1 LPRTL
6 PNLTRHQQNALLI
19 RPIIE
24 IESDKNLLFKDLEF
38 DRERFD
44 TQYLALQII
53 DYIAERNAI
62 GEGATREDIVDNC
75 ADAVLSMAPT
85 MTESNVK
92 QVLCKILDRLTNTA
106 QKRAKFEYHYYDS
119 EQGVFRDQTFWLLEY
134 KQAEVH
140 EPFAYFVT
148 VEAMTL
154 FASML
159 NVDIMLQQ
167 EAQEYMIRN
176 LLEKGRIKDSVDLA
190 QSAKNLSREHALF
203 LRQRILLIQ
212 RNPRQKGWLDE
223 VRPRLEESRDHIK
236 RRFDEEH
243 EIVKRIDAI
252 RETSAGEENEA
263 NLVELRMVVNGCKAR
278 HQDLYMCVISALDA
292 FVENQITSLQTIK
305 PSLLPEFE
313 TQIIPPIM
321 TRPLKDM
328 VQMSQDAAQAFCAV
342 EPPKVLD
349 LFVLFELLENAQQPS
364 EKEQVHEEQWEAD
377 DVENILLDRFD
388 LNMQKTIRDWLAA
401 KLRADKKLSIA
412 EIIQEIDGQDEVDD
426 RNVLCALFQIYSA
439 YSDETIFSA
448 KSDPEGI
455 FEHRLAS
462 GDNLAL
468 RLPEDEGEVIHGN
481 T

>member
-1 LPRTL
+1 MPRTL

-24 IESDKNLLFKDLEF
+24 IESDKNILFKDLEF

-62 GEGATREDIVDNC
+62 GEGATREDIIDNC
-75 ADAVLSMAPT
+75 ADAVLGMVPT
-85 MTESNVK
+85 MTEANVK
-92 QVLCKILDRLTNTA
+92 QVLCKILDRLTNTS

-119 EQGVFRDQTFWLLEY
+119 EQGFFRDQTFWLLEY

-190 QSAKNLSREHALF
+190 QSAKNLSRDHALF

-243 EIVKRIDAI
+243 EILKRIDAI
-252 RETSAGEENEA
+252 RETSAGEENEDS
-263 NLVELRMVVNGCKAR
+263 LVELRMVVNGCKAR
-278 HQDLYMCVISALDA
+278 HQDLYICV
-292 FVENQITSLQTIK
+292 V
-305 PSLLPEFE
+305 
-313 TQIIPPIM
+313 
-321 TRPLKDM
+321 
-328 VQMSQDAAQAFCAV
+328 
-342 EPPKVLD
+342 
-349 LFVLFELLENAQQPS
+349 
-364 EKEQVHEEQWEAD
+364 
-377 DVENILLDRFD
+377 
-388 LNMQKTIRDWLAA
+388 
-401 KLRADKKLSIA
+401 
-412 EIIQEIDGQDEVDD
+412 
-426 RNVLCALFQIYSA
+426 
-439 YSDETIFSA
+439 
-448 KSDPEGI
+448 
-455 FEHRLAS
+455 
-462 GDNLAL
+462 
-468 RLPEDEGEVIHGN
+468 
-481 T
+481 